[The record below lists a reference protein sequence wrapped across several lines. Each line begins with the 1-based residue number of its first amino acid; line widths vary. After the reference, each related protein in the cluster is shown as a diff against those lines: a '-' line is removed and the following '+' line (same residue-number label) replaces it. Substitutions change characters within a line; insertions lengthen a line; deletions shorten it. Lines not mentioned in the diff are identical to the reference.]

1 MICGSSEE
9 CGCPAQKRIRDA
21 PGKVAHLENGH
32 CLSTI
37 EFSSTA
43 LRKLW
48 NLSHR
53 MFDFSDRH
61 LNSQL

>member
-1 MICGSSEE
+1 MICGLSEE

-37 EFSSTA
+37 EFRAQRYENCGTFRIEC
-43 LRKLW
+43 LTFLT
-48 NLSHR
+48 
-53 MFDFSDRH
+53 DI
-61 LNSQL
+61 

>member
-1 MICGSSEE
+1 MICGLSVE
-9 CGCPAQKRIRDA
+9 CGCPSQKRIRDA

-37 EFSSTA
+37 EFLSTA

-48 NLSHR
+48 NLSH
-53 MFDFSDRH
+53 
-61 LNSQL
+61 